1 MASNKNL
8 FYKLYSTPNN
18 VINAGYTC
26 NSAIDENDTSFDIIG
41 SVSGG
46 SAGTI
51 TDSNGNSLSN
61 IDLSQIHAGGITQYT
76 TETRI
81 LQPHSATVLQGQEFG
96 LSAASYYYVIP
107 KQLKDTEGY
116 EKYIDCDFD
125 VIYNNFSPMRFHVHT
140 DANGQTSFI
149 KEINDAFQKYNILV
163 SASIQNEVDEI
174 DGHIYE
180 YLVFLS
186 QKEGYFY
193 YINNLKVSVKFQ
205 SEDFPES
212 PFKKGIKQLKQ
223 FMYNLIEKYKP
234 MKLEPTNEDSD
245 GVDINDIMIVNSS
258 VNYEVD
264 CDLYTWLL
272 HNYIDAVKDI
282 ESFMKMIDYFKM
294 WEETGDEAWLE
305 KYNIEAQNTVYDDD
319 IINFYLDEVAL
330 EALYNIIND
339 IKTRINELN
348 AYYRDFYWLR
358 EDRHK
363 RIPLMKY
370 PNGAFRGIVLIP
382 DWPSKT
388 DDYEYASLWVNHIK
402 SKVKLYIP
410 TKEHQFLPK
419 IYGVLSNA
427 TLVKEE
433 ESFRQLY
440 PEFGSI
446 GIENSVS
453 SLTDGWDD
461 GRQPE
466 NLDQQQIKDIDTDY
480 MDPYRPDKDVDDDL
494 TYMGQNYY
502 SRKKNIIG
510 LFRYLQWVHENGL
523 WNKVGEA
530 YMIIG
535 NDDDPQSHDLNL
547 PTSLVVYNPNPV
559 PIRIKYIIFS

>member
-8 FYKLYSTPNN
+8 FYKLYSTSNKVVN
-18 VINAGYTC
+18 SGYTC

-51 TDSNGNSLSN
+51 TDSNGNPLSN
-61 IDLSQIHAGGITQYT
+61 IDLSQIHASGITQYT

-107 KQLKDTEGY
+107 KQLKETEGY

-125 VIYNNFSPMRFHVHT
+125 VIYNNFAPKRFHIHT
-140 DANGQTSFI
+140 AADGQTSFV
-149 KEINDAFQKYNILV
+149 KEINDAFKKYNILV
-163 SASIQNEVDEI
+163 SASIQDEVDEI
-174 DGHIYE
+174 DGHTYE

-193 YINNLKVSVKFQ
+193 YINNLKVTVKFQ
-205 SEDFPES
+205 SEDFPDS

-223 FMYNLIEKYKP
+223 FMYDLIEKYKP
-234 MKLEPTNEDSD
+234 MKLEQTGEDSD
-245 GVDINDIMIVNSS
+245 GDGINDIVSVNPTD
-258 VNYEVD
+258 NYEVD

-272 HNYIDAVKDI
+272 HKYIDAVKDI
-282 ESFMKMIDYFKM
+282 ESFRKMIDYFKM
-294 WEETGDEAWLE
+294 WEETGDEEWLE

-319 IINFYLDEVAL
+319 IINFYLDDTAL

-339 IKTRINELN
+339 IKTHIDELN
-348 AYYRDFYWLR
+348 EYYRDFYWLR

-382 DWPSKT
+382 DWPTKT

-402 SKVKLYIP
+402 SKVKLYRP

-433 ESFRQLY
+433 KDFRHLY
-440 PEFGSI
+440 PEFGSL
-446 GIENSVS
+446 GLENSVS

-461 GRQPE
+461 ERQLE
-466 NLDQQQIKDIDTDY
+466 NPVQQQIKDIDTDY

-502 SRKKNIIG
+502 SKKKNIIG

-535 NDDDPQSHDLNL
+535 KDDDPQSHDLNL
-547 PTSLVVYNPNPV
+547 PTSLVVYNPNPD
-559 PIRIKYIIFS
+559 PIRIKYMIFS

>member
-1 MASNKNL
+1 MYDL
-8 FYKLYSTPNN
+8 
-18 VINAGYTC
+18 
-26 NSAIDENDTSFDIIG
+26 IDT
-41 SVSGG
+41 
-46 SAGTI
+46 
-51 TDSNGNSLSN
+51 
-61 IDLSQIHAGGITQYT
+61 
-76 TETRI
+76 
-81 LQPHSATVLQGQEFG
+81 
-96 LSAASYYYVIP
+96 
-107 KQLKDTEGY
+107 
-116 EKYIDCDFD
+116 
-125 VIYNNFSPMRFHVHT
+125 
-140 DANGQTSFI
+140 
-149 KEINDAFQKYNILV
+149 
-163 SASIQNEVDEI
+163 
-174 DGHIYE
+174 
-180 YLVFLS
+180 
-186 QKEGYFY
+186 
-193 YINNLKVSVKFQ
+193 
-205 SEDFPES
+205 
-212 PFKKGIKQLKQ
+212 
-223 FMYNLIEKYKP
+223 YKP
-234 MKLEPTNEDSD
+234 MKLEQTNEDSD
-245 GVDINDIMIVNSS
+245 GDGINDIIVVDSS
-258 VNYEVD
+258 NNYEVD

-282 ESFMKMIDYFKM
+282 ESFRKMIDYFKM
-294 WEETGDEAWLE
+294 WEQTGDDEYLE

-319 IINFYLDEVAL
+319 IINFYLDDVAL

-402 SKVKLYIP
+402 SKVKLYMP

-433 ESFRQLY
+433 ENFRQLY
-440 PEFGSI
+440 PEFGNV

-461 GRQPE
+461 RRRQPE
-466 NLDQQQIKDIDTDY
+466 NPNQQQIKDIDTDY

-535 NDDDPQSHDLNL
+535 KDDDPQSHDLNL
-547 PTSLVVYNPNPV
+547 PTSLVVYNPNPD
-559 PIRIKYIIFS
+559 PIRIKYMIFS